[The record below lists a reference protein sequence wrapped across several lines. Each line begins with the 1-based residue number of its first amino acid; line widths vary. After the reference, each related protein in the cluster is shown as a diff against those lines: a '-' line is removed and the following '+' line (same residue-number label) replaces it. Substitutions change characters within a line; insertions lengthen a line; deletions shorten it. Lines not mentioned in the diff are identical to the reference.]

1 VSQVAVHH
9 PSSYG
14 LSGQVT
20 LPATITGGAAATF
33 NFASLNPG
41 AHTVTWGGGAP
52 ATNAMTVAANG
63 TGSVAHTSPAG
74 PGTYTMSVVE
84 DGTGRRVATRTVT
97 LPYTG

>member
-20 LPATITGGAAATF
+20 LPATITGGASASF
-33 NFASLNPG
+33 SFASLNPG
-41 AHTVTWGGGAP
+41 AHVITWGGGTP
-52 ATNAMTVAANG
+52 ATDAVTVAANG
-63 TGSVAHTSPAG
+63 TVTQAHTYPAG
-74 PGTYTMSVVE
+74 PGTYTMFVTETAS
-84 DGTGRRVATRTVT
+84 GRRVATRTVT

>member
-20 LPATITGGAAATF
+20 LPATITGGASASF
-33 NFASLNPG
+33 SFASLNPG
-41 AHTVTWGGGAP
+41 AGAP
-52 ATNAMTVAANG
+52 ATDSVTVAANG
-63 TGSVAHTSPAG
+63 TVTQAHTYPAG
-74 PGTYTMSVVE
+74 PGTYTMFVTETAS
-84 DGTGRRVATRTVT
+84 GRRVATRTVT

>member
-1 VSQVAVHH
+1 MSQVAVHH
-9 PSSYG
+9 PSSYS
-14 LSGQVT
+14 LPGQVT

-41 AHTVTWGGGAP
+41 AHTITWGGGAP
-52 ATNAMTVAANG
+52 AANAMTVAANG
-63 TGSVAHTSPAG
+63 TASGAHTYPAG

-84 DGTGRRVATRTVT
+84 DATSRRVASRTIT